1 MSENNETQITSISKV
16 SNLEE
21 IAEFWDTHSLDDYW
35 DQTHEADFDVRATR
49 RRRVTLD
56 PAVYEQVEAEAR
68 TRGILPETL
77 VNLWLMD
84 RLHEIRVG
92 E

>member
-1 MSENNETQITSISKV
+1 MSENNEAQTTSISKAN
-16 SNLEE
+16 NLEE

-35 DQTHEADFDVRATR
+35 DQTHEVDFDVRATR
-49 RRRVTLD
+49 RRRVTID

-68 TRGILPETL
+68 MRGIQPETL
-77 VNLWLMD
+77 VNLWLVD
-84 RLHEIRVG
+84 RLRESRVG

>member
-1 MSENNETQITSISKV
+1 MSENNETQLTSISKAG
-16 SNLEE
+16 NLEE

-35 DQTHEADFDVRATR
+35 GQTHEVDFDVRATR
-49 RRRVTLD
+49 RRRVTID

-84 RLHEIRVG
+84 RLHGTRVS

>member
-1 MSENNETQITSISKV
+1 MSENDNTQLTSISKA
-16 SNLEE
+16 SSLEE
-21 IAEFWDTHSLDDYW
+21 IGEFWDTHSLDDYW
-35 DQTHEADFDVRATR
+35 DQTHEVDFDVRATR
-49 RRRVTLD
+49 RRRVTID
-56 PAVYEQVEAEAR
+56 PTVYEQVEVEAR

-84 RLHEIRVG
+84 RLHGARVG